1 MCTLWSHA
9 AIGYW
14 IKEARFVQKSKIK
27 RIRGPLSQLTRML
40 SDRADFCL
48 DSASATSHYRKCL
61 KWENLNFIPSPFHS
75 RIRFIFSLSMILG
88 PLDTLLEPPSDRNL
102 PGFVKIYVFTI
113 SSIEQPVISSG
124 LISVRILYRPSA
136 KYRKWEN
143 QDFRPPSFHS
153 WSSFISDFFTFTVSF
168 TTEGQSPFFLYD
180 FISLF

>member
-1 MCTLWSHA
+1 
-9 AIGYW
+9 
-14 IKEARFVQKSKIK
+14 
-27 RIRGPLSQLTRML
+27 ML
-40 SDRADFCL
+40 NHKLYAL
-48 DSASATSHYRKCL
+48 RKCANWPNSKSGL
-61 KWENLNFIPSPFHS
+61 QMLFRFGTDRTDCRLIRMIGACGWYGIKWSLLSVGT
-75 RIRFIFSLSMILG
+75 IRFIFSLSMILG

-168 TTEGQSPFFLYD
+168 STEGQSPFFWHD